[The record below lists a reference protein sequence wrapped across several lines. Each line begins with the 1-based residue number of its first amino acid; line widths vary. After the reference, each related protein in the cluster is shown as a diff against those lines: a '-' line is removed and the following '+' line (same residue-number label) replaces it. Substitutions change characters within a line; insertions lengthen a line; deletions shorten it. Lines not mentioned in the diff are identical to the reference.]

1 MTDPPRRWHH
11 QIPPI
16 SSPTERM
23 NLHKHAA
30 HLAVCRSTLLLDTVV
45 AEHVAAGW
53 QVAEADQLNP
63 AAPEIRRCGLLAVL
77 PSISADDVESTL
89 DLLEHGVSVAA
100 AVGDDVTA
108 VRLFDQARRL
118 VPASWFDDTE
128 PPLTSGLDQTQLQL
142 LCHLAAGE
150 SIGSAARAQHLS
162 ERTASR
168 RLEAARTV
176 LGVRS
181 NAEAARVVANH
192 LDRLRA
198 PAV

>member
-1 MTDPPRRWHH
+1 MNIH
-11 QIPPI
+11 Q
-16 SSPTERM
+16 
-23 NLHKHAA
+23 HAA

-150 SIGSAARAQHLS
+150 SIGSAARALHLS

-176 LGVRS
+176 LGIRS

-192 LDRLRA
+192 LDRLRS